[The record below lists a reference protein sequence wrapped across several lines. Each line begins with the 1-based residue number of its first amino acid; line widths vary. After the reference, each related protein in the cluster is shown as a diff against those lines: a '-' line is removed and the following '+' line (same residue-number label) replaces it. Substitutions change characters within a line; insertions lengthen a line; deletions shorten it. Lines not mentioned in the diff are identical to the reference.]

1 MIFSI
6 QRFILFFI
14 ALLFLL
20 FSIMFFYYFKSQ
32 EEQTSKVI
40 YTTLE
45 HELAE
50 RAYSISKMMEKKDD
64 ILLFRSLLVNA
75 VANNN
80 FLKAILV
87 FDDDKLLLTTDPK
100 IKSVDE
106 NLILSDIKTY
116 NEKLSKITYLKGDI
130 IFFEQNKQKSIDLIF
145 LIDKE
150 EINQYFIK
158 NREEFFIYF
167 GFLPIFGFFLFYIV
181 FRKYITIPLE
191 KLRQLAYYNNKI
203 PKAFKIRELE
213 SIRHSMVDS
222 FSRLE
227 NEKKE
232 FFLMARTDSLSGLAN
247 RNSLQEF
254 LDRLIPTAKRKKEE
268 FAFLF
273 LDLDHF
279 KTINDSLGHNIGD
292 ELLQKISGILK
303 KVLRPNDFIAR
314 VGGDEFV
321 LIIQDYKS
329 NLELTNII
337 KRVQKQLSKPWVIQT
352 HPVET
357 TCSIGIAIFPQD
369 GKDQISLMKSADIA
383 MYEAK
388 KHGRNQYHFF
398 TKELNDKLLK
408 IINLNKQ
415 MRIALK
421 NGDYQLFYQP
431 KVCLKDSKIIGVEAL
446 IRWIDKEKGFIPPSD
461 FIPLAEEN
469 DFIIDLGDWIVEEAL
484 NQYLDWKNKGIDIVM
499 SINIS
504 AKQFLQN
511 RFAENLIEKINSKKI
526 EPNRIILE
534 LTEYILIDQNNSVY
548 STLRKL
554 NEFGVSI
561 SLDDFGTGYSSL
573 SYLKKYPIDYLKI
586 DKSFID
592 DSCNS
597 QGKVFIETIVKMG
610 QTLNMKIV
618 AEGVETQEQ
627 VEYLKSISC
636 NLYQGYYFSK
646 PIKAKELEDLEIVH
660 NFVSIT

>member
-64 ILLFRSLLVNA
+64 ILLFRSLFVNA

-646 PIKAKELEDLEIVH
+646 PIKAKELEEFYKSL
-660 NFVSIT
+660 

>member
-45 HELAE
+45 HELSE
-50 RAYSISKMMEKKDD
+50 RVYSISKMMEKKDD
-64 ILLFRSLLVNA
+64 ILLFRSLFVNT

-87 FDDDKLLLTTDPK
+87 FDDGKLLLTTDPK
-100 IKSVDE
+100 IKSVDK

-130 IFFEQNKQKSIDLIF
+130 LFYEQNKKKSLDFVYVL
-145 LIDKE
+145 DKE

-158 NREEFFIYF
+158 NREEFFLYF
-167 GFLPIFGFFLFYIV
+167 GFLPMVGFFLFYIV
-181 FRKYITIPLE
+181 FRRYITIPLE

-203 PKAFKIRELE
+203 PKAFKIKELE
-213 SIRHSMVDS
+213 SIRHSMVDA

-254 LDRLIPTAKRKKEE
+254 LDRLIPTAKRKQEE

-292 ELLQKISGILK
+292 ELLKKISGILK

-337 KRVQKQLSKPWVIQT
+337 KRVHKQLSKPWVIQT

-646 PIKAKELEDLEIVH
+646 PIKAKELEEFYKSL
-660 NFVSIT
+660 

>member
-64 ILLFRSLLVNA
+64 ILLFRSLFVNT

-87 FDDDKLLLTTDPK
+87 FDDGKLLLTTDPK
-100 IKSVDE
+100 IKSVDK

-116 NEKLSKITYLKGDI
+116 NEKLSKITYLKDDI

-646 PIKAKELEDLEIVH
+646 PIKAKELEEFYKSL
-660 NFVSIT
+660 

>member
-116 NEKLSKITYLKGDI
+116 NEKLSKITYIKGDI

-469 DFIIDLGDWIVEEAL
+469 DFIIELGDWIVEEAL

-526 EPNRIILE
+526 ESNRIILE

-646 PIKAKELEDLEIVH
+646 PIKAKELEEFYKSL
-660 NFVSIT
+660 

>member
-1 MIFSI
+1 MIFGI

-87 FDDDKLLLTTDPK
+87 FDDDKLFLTTDPK

-646 PIKAKELEDLEIVH
+646 PIKAKELEEFYKSL
-660 NFVSIT
+660 

>member
-100 IKSVDE
+100 IKSVDK

-181 FRKYITIPLE
+181 FRRYITIPLE

-292 ELLQKISGILK
+292 ELLKKISGILK

-469 DFIIDLGDWIVEEAL
+469 DFIIELGDWIVEEAL

-646 PIKAKELEDLEIVH
+646 PIKAKELEEFYKSL
-660 NFVSIT
+660 

>member
-64 ILLFRSLLVNA
+64 ILLFRSLFVNT

-87 FDDDKLLLTTDPK
+87 FDDGKLLLTTDPK
-100 IKSVDE
+100 IKSVDK

-116 NEKLSKITYLKGDI
+116 NEKLSKITYLKDDI

-469 DFIIDLGDWIVEEAL
+469 DFIIELGDWIVEEAL

-526 EPNRIILE
+526 EPNRIIFRV
-534 LTEYILIDQNNSVY
+534 NRVY
-548 STLRKL
+548 F
-554 NEFGVSI
+554 N
-561 SLDDFGTGYSSL
+561 
-573 SYLKKYPIDYLKI
+573 
-586 DKSFID
+586 
-592 DSCNS
+592 
-597 QGKVFIETIVKMG
+597 
-610 QTLNMKIV
+610 
-618 AEGVETQEQ
+618 
-627 VEYLKSISC
+627 
-636 NLYQGYYFSK
+636 
-646 PIKAKELEDLEIVH
+646 
-660 NFVSIT
+660 

>member
-64 ILLFRSLLVNA
+64 ILLFRSLFVNT

-87 FDDDKLLLTTDPK
+87 FDDGKLLLTTDPK
-100 IKSVDE
+100 IKSVDK

-116 NEKLSKITYLKGDI
+116 NEKLSKITYLKDDI

-469 DFIIDLGDWIVEEAL
+469 DFIIELGDWIVEEAL

-618 AEGVETQEQ
+618 AEGVEMQEQ

-646 PIKAKELEDLEIVH
+646 PIKAKELEEFYKSL
-660 NFVSIT
+660 

>member
-64 ILLFRSLLVNA
+64 ILLFRSLFVNA

-213 SIRHSMVDS
+213 SIRHSIVDS

-421 NGDYQLFYQP
+421 NGDYHLFYQP
-431 KVCLKDSKIIGVEAL
+431 KVCLKDSKIVGVEAL

-469 DFIIDLGDWIVEEAL
+469 DFIIELGDWIVEEAL

-526 EPNRIILE
+526 ESNRIILE

-646 PIKAKELEDLEIVH
+646 PIKAKELEEFYKSL
-660 NFVSIT
+660 

>member
-1 MIFSI
+1 MIFTI
-6 QRFILFFI
+6 QRFVLTLILVVIFI
-14 ALLFLL
+14 LS
-20 FSIMFFYYFKSQ
+20 SIFIYYFKNQ
-32 EEQTSKVI
+32 VENTSKVI
-40 YTTLE
+40 FTTMENEVKEKAYT
-45 HELAE
+45 
-50 RAYSISKMMEKKDD
+50 ISKTIEKKDD
-64 ILLFRSLLVNA
+64 ILLYMALLGN
-75 VANNN
+75 VAANSQ
-80 FLKAILV
+80 FVKAILV
-87 FDDDKLLLTTDPK
+87 FDDNELLLTTDPK
-100 IKSVDE
+100 VVSIERNSSLT
-106 NLILSDIKTY
+106 NIKTY
-116 NEKLSKITYLKGDI
+116 SEKLSEISYIQEDI
-130 IFFEQNKQKSIDLIF
+130 NYYEQNRLKKLDLVF

-150 EINQYFIK
+150 YINTYFVK
-158 NREEFFIYF
+158 NRYEFFVYF
-167 GFLPIFGFFLFYIV
+167 GILPIFLVLIMYYI

-191 KLRQLAYYNNKI
+191 KLRQLAYYNTKI
-203 PKAFKIRELE
+203 PKAFKIKELE

-254 LDRLIPTAKRKKEE
+254 LDRLIPTAKRKKVE

-292 ELLQKISGILK
+292 ELLQKISTILK
-303 KVLRPNDFIAR
+303 QVLRPNDFIAR

-321 LIIQDYKS
+321 LIIQDYKTTV
-329 NLELTNII
+329 ELTNII
-337 KRVQKQLSKPWVIQT
+337 KRIQKQLAKPWVIQT

-357 TCSIGIAIFPQD
+357 TCSVGIAIFPQD
-369 GKDQISLMKSADIA
+369 GEDHVSLMKSADIA

-388 KHGRNQYHFF
+388 KHGRNRYHFF
-398 TKELNDKLLK
+398 TKDLNEAILK
-408 IINLNKQ
+408 VINLNKE
-415 MRIALK
+415 MRTALK
-421 NGDYQLFYQP
+421 NGDYKLFYQP

-469 DFIIDLGDWIVEEAL
+469 DFILELGDWIVEEAL
-484 NQYLDWKNKGIDIVM
+484 NQYLDWKSKGIDIVM

-511 RFAENLIEKINSKKI
+511 NFAKNLIDKINSKKI

-548 STLRKL
+548 ATLRKL
-554 NEFGVSI
+554 NKFGISI

-592 DSCNS
+592 DSFNE

-610 QTLNMKIV
+610 QALNMKIV
-618 AEGVETQEQ
+618 AEGVEQQEQ
-627 VEYLKSISC
+627 VEYLKSIDC

-646 PIKAKELEDLEIVH
+646 PIKAKEFEEFYKSLEK
-660 NFVSIT
+660 N

>member
-1 MIFSI
+1 MIFGI

-14 ALLFLL
+14 VLLFLL

-64 ILLFRSLLVNA
+64 ILLFRSLFVNA

-87 FDDDKLLLTTDPK
+87 FDDGKLLLTTDPK

-431 KVCLKDSKIIGVEAL
+431 KVCLKDSKIVGVEAL

-646 PIKAKELEDLEIVH
+646 PIKAKELEEFYKSL
-660 NFVSIT
+660 

>member
-100 IKSVDE
+100 IKSVDK

-116 NEKLSKITYLKGDI
+116 NEKLSKITYLKDDI
-130 IFFEQNKQKSIDLIF
+130 IFFEQNKQKSLNLIF
-145 LIDKE
+145 LLNKE

-469 DFIIDLGDWIVEEAL
+469 DFIIELGDWIVEEAL

-511 RFAENLIEKINSKKI
+511 RFSENLIEKINSKKI

-646 PIKAKELEDLEIVH
+646 PIKAKELEEFYKSL
-660 NFVSIT
+660 

>member
-1 MIFSI
+1 MIFGI

-64 ILLFRSLLVNA
+64 ILLFRSLFVNA

-87 FDDDKLLLTTDPK
+87 FDDGKLLLTTDPK
-100 IKSVDE
+100 IKSVDK

-116 NEKLSKITYLKGDI
+116 NEKLSKITYLKDDI
-130 IFFEQNKQKSIDLIF
+130 IFFEQNKQKSLNLIF
-145 LIDKE
+145 LLNKE

-321 LIIQDYKS
+321 LIIQDFKS

-646 PIKAKELEDLEIVH
+646 PIKAKELEEFYKSL
-660 NFVSIT
+660 

>member
-14 ALLFLL
+14 VLLFLL

-87 FDDDKLLLTTDPK
+87 FDDGKLLLKTDPK
-100 IKSVDE
+100 IKSVDK

-130 IFFEQNKQKSIDLIF
+130 IFFEQNKQKSLNLIF
-145 LIDKE
+145 LLNKE

-646 PIKAKELEDLEIVH
+646 PIKAKELEEFYKSL
-660 NFVSIT
+660 

>member
-64 ILLFRSLLVNA
+64 ILLFRSLFVNT

-87 FDDDKLLLTTDPK
+87 FDDGKLLLTTDPK
-100 IKSVDE
+100 IKSVDK

-116 NEKLSKITYLKGDI
+116 NKKLSKVTYLKDDI
-130 IFFEQNKQKSIDLIF
+130 LFYEQNKKKSLDFVYVL
-145 LIDKE
+145 DKE

-203 PKAFKIRELE
+203 PKAFKIKELE
-213 SIRHSMVDS
+213 SIRHSMVDT

-254 LDRLIPTAKRKKEE
+254 LDRLIPTAKRKQEE

-292 ELLQKISGILK
+292 ELLKKISGILK

-337 KRVQKQLSKPWVIQT
+337 KRVHKQLSKPWVIQT

-421 NGDYQLFYQP
+421 NGDYHLFYQP
-431 KVCLKDSKIIGVEAL
+431 KVCLKDSKIVGVEAL

-469 DFIIDLGDWIVEEAL
+469 DFIIELGDWIVEEAL

-526 EPNRIILE
+526 ESNRIILE

-646 PIKAKELEDLEIVH
+646 PIKAKELEEFYKSL
-660 NFVSIT
+660 

>member
-1 MIFSI
+1 MIFGI

-64 ILLFRSLLVNA
+64 ILLFRSLLVNT

-80 FLKAILV
+80 FLRAILV
-87 FDDDKLLLTTDPK
+87 FDDGKLLLTTDPK
-100 IKSVDE
+100 IKSVDK

-116 NEKLSKITYLKGDI
+116 NEKLSKITYLKDDI
-130 IFFEQNKQKSIDLIF
+130 IFFEQNKQKSLNLIF
-145 LIDKE
+145 LLNKE

-181 FRKYITIPLE
+181 FRRYITIPLE

-247 RNSLQEF
+247 RNSLKEF

-321 LIIQDYKS
+321 LIIQDFKS

-469 DFIIDLGDWIVEEAL
+469 DFIIELGDWIVEEAL

-561 SLDDFGTGYSSL
+561 SLDDFGTGYS
-573 SYLKKYPIDYLKI
+573 
-586 DKSFID
+586 
-592 DSCNS
+592 
-597 QGKVFIETIVKMG
+597 
-610 QTLNMKIV
+610 
-618 AEGVETQEQ
+618 
-627 VEYLKSISC
+627 
-636 NLYQGYYFSK
+636 
-646 PIKAKELEDLEIVH
+646 
-660 NFVSIT
+660 

>member
-14 ALLFLL
+14 VLLFLL

-64 ILLFRSLLVNA
+64 ILLFRSLFVNT

-87 FDDDKLLLTTDPK
+87 FDDGKLLLTTDPK
-100 IKSVDE
+100 IKSVDK

-321 LIIQDYKS
+321 LIIQDFKS

-408 IINLNKQ
+408 IINLDKQ

-431 KVCLKDSKIIGVEAL
+431 KVCLKDSKIVGVEAL

-469 DFIIDLGDWIVEEAL
+469 DFIIELGDWIVEEAL

-526 EPNRIILE
+526 DPNMIILE

-646 PIKAKELEDLEIVH
+646 PIKAKELEEFYKSL
-660 NFVSIT
+660 

>member
-64 ILLFRSLLVNA
+64 ILLFRSLFVNT

-100 IKSVDE
+100 IKSVDK

-130 IFFEQNKQKSIDLIF
+130 IFFEQNKQKSLNLIF
-145 LIDKE
+145 LLNKE

-469 DFIIDLGDWIVEEAL
+469 DFIIELGDWIVEEAL

-646 PIKAKELEDLEIVH
+646 PIKAKELEEFYKSL
-660 NFVSIT
+660 

>member
-50 RAYSISKMMEKKDD
+50 RAYSISKIIEKKDD

-100 IKSVDE
+100 IKSVDK

-116 NEKLSKITYLKGDI
+116 NEKLSKITYLKDDI

-203 PKAFKIRELE
+203 PKAFKIKELE

-303 KVLRPNDFIAR
+303 KVLRPNDFIVR

-469 DFIIDLGDWIVEEAL
+469 DFIIELGDWIVEEAL

-646 PIKAKELEDLEIVH
+646 PIKAKELEEFYKSL
-660 NFVSIT
+660 

>member
-64 ILLFRSLLVNA
+64 ILLFRSLFVNT

-87 FDDDKLLLTTDPK
+87 FDDGKLLLTTDPK
-100 IKSVDE
+100 IKSVDK

-130 IFFEQNKQKSIDLIF
+130 VFFEQNNQKSIDLIF

-469 DFIIDLGDWIVEEAL
+469 DFIIELGDWIVEEAL

-646 PIKAKELEDLEIVH
+646 PIKAKELEEFYKSL
-660 NFVSIT
+660 

>member
-100 IKSVDE
+100 IKSVDK

-116 NEKLSKITYLKGDI
+116 NEKLSKITYLKDDI

-646 PIKAKELEDLEIVH
+646 PIKAKELEEFYKSL
-660 NFVSIT
+660 

>member
-20 FSIMFFYYFKSQ
+20 FSMMFFYYFKSQ

-130 IFFEQNKQKSIDLIF
+130 IFFEQNKQKSLNLIF
-145 LIDKE
+145 LLNKE

-254 LDRLIPTAKRKKEE
+254 LNRLIPTAKRKKEE

-446 IRWIDKEKGFIPPSD
+446 IRWIDKEKGFIPPSN

-469 DFIIDLGDWIVEEAL
+469 DFIIELGDWIVEEAL

-646 PIKAKELEDLEIVH
+646 PIKAKELEEFYKSL
-660 NFVSIT
+660 

>member
-64 ILLFRSLLVNA
+64 ILLFRSLFVNA

-87 FDDDKLLLTTDPK
+87 FDDGKLLLTTDPK
-100 IKSVDE
+100 IKSVDK

-130 IFFEQNKQKSIDLIF
+130 IFFEQNKQKSLNLIF
-145 LIDKE
+145 LLNKE

-646 PIKAKELEDLEIVH
+646 PIKAKELEEFYKSL
-660 NFVSIT
+660 

>member
-14 ALLFLL
+14 VLLFLL

-64 ILLFRSLLVNA
+64 ILLFRSLFVNA

-130 IFFEQNKQKSIDLIF
+130 IFFEQNKQKSLNLIF
-145 LIDKE
+145 LLNKE

-646 PIKAKELEDLEIVH
+646 PIKAKELEDFYKSL
-660 NFVSIT
+660 

>member
-64 ILLFRSLLVNA
+64 ILLFRSLFVNA

-116 NEKLSKITYLKGDI
+116 NEKLSKIIYLKGDI

-592 DSCNS
+592 DSCNN

-646 PIKAKELEDLEIVH
+646 PIKAKELEEFYKSL
-660 NFVSIT
+660 

>member
-64 ILLFRSLLVNA
+64 ILLFRSLFVNA

-469 DFIIDLGDWIVEEAL
+469 DFIIELGDWIVEEAL

-526 EPNRIILE
+526 ESNRIILE

-646 PIKAKELEDLEIVH
+646 PIKAKELEEFYKSL
-660 NFVSIT
+660 

>member
-100 IKSVDE
+100 IKSVDK

-646 PIKAKELEDLEIVH
+646 PIKAKELEEFYKSL
-660 NFVSIT
+660 

>member
-116 NEKLSKITYLKGDI
+116 NEKLSKITYLKDDI
-130 IFFEQNKQKSIDLIF
+130 LFYEQNKKKSLDFVYVL
-145 LIDKE
+145 DKE

-158 NREEFFIYF
+158 NREEFFLYF
-167 GFLPIFGFFLFYIV
+167 GFLPMVGFFLFYIV
-181 FRKYITIPLE
+181 FRRYITIPLE

-203 PKAFKIRELE
+203 PKAFKIKELE
-213 SIRHSMVDS
+213 SIRHSMVDT

-254 LDRLIPTAKRKKEE
+254 LDRLIPTAKRKQEE

-469 DFIIDLGDWIVEEAL
+469 DFIIELGDWIVEEAL

-646 PIKAKELEDLEIVH
+646 PIKAKELEEFYKSL
-660 NFVSIT
+660 

>member
-1 MIFSI
+1 MIFGI

-64 ILLFRSLLVNA
+64 ILLFRSLFVNT

-87 FDDDKLLLTTDPK
+87 FDDGKLLLTTDPK
-100 IKSVDE
+100 IKSVDK

-130 IFFEQNKQKSIDLIF
+130 LFYEQNKKKSLDFVYVL
-145 LIDKE
+145 DKE

-158 NREEFFIYF
+158 NREEFFLYF
-167 GFLPIFGFFLFYIV
+167 GFLPMVGFFLFYIV
-181 FRKYITIPLE
+181 FRRYITIPLE

-203 PKAFKIRELE
+203 PKAFKIKELE
-213 SIRHSMVDS
+213 SIRHSMVDT

-254 LDRLIPTAKRKKEE
+254 LDRLIPTAKRKQEE

-292 ELLQKISGILK
+292 ELLKKISGILK

-337 KRVQKQLSKPWVIQT
+337 KRVHKQLSKPWVIQT

-421 NGDYQLFYQP
+421 NGDYHLFYQP

-446 IRWIDKEKGFIPPSD
+446 IRWIDKEQGFIPPSD

-469 DFIIDLGDWIVEEAL
+469 DFIIELGDWIVEEAL

-592 DSCNS
+592 DSFNS

-646 PIKAKELEDLEIVH
+646 PIKAKELEEFYKSL
-660 NFVSIT
+660 